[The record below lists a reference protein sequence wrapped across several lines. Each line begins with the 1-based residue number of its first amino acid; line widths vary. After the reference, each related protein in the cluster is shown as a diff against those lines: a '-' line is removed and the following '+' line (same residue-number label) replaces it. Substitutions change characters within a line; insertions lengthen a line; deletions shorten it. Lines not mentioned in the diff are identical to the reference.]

1 MINMKKITKL
11 ITNLFIIIVLSII
24 CSFILTKYY
33 SNKIFSSLYSYA
45 ETESKKITS
54 TIINESLTKQLE
66 NELDETELYTIVKN
80 DNNEIQL
87 IDFNTIKVNKILT
100 ELTNNIEEYINKIE
114 NNKVEENTLST
125 NQNLIEINNGLFYNL
140 PIGAVSG
147 NIFLSNLGTRIPLKI
162 SIIGDVISNIETEVT
177 EYGLNNA
184 LLNIGIKVT
193 INTKVIAPFTSK
205 EMTIENII
213 PVSIKVIQGVV
224 PEYYLNGLNTS
235 TTKDN

>member
-1 MINMKKITKL
+1 MKKITKL

-140 PIGAVSG
+140 PIGAVS
-147 NIFLSNLGTRIPLKI
+147 
-162 SIIGDVISNIETEVT
+162 
-177 EYGLNNA
+177 
-184 LLNIGIKVT
+184 
-193 INTKVIAPFTSK
+193 
-205 EMTIENII
+205 
-213 PVSIKVIQGVV
+213 
-224 PEYYLNGLNTS
+224 
-235 TTKDN
+235 